1 MAFYSEIGK
10 IGKGGIVKEGI
21 FERFKESPDLRPACP
36 DNYGDSATH
45 KKLLIVGESNY
56 LEENTDSVFKD
67 PEAWYKGEDT
77 QSLLPKDEKEKKK
90 VIKDFSNWKANT
102 INVNKLCESMNA
114 VGIKCGAVYDEA
126 VYYNYFLRPAI
137 YKKGD
142 STFEKDCTDLDREVA
157 GEALCG
163 IIDLLTPDIVIF
175 ASKYAFEEFQKYR
188 ELHNVDY
195 KDTVIEY
202 VNHPSWASW
211 NDDNGKQKFEELL
224 KKYWL
229 K

>member
-21 FERFKESPDLRPACP
+21 FERFNESPDLRPACP

-126 VYYNYFLRPAI
+126 VYYNYFLRPAT
-137 YKKGD
+137 G
-142 STFEKDCTDLDREVA
+142 STSFENCKPTEMDFEVA

-175 ASKYAFEEFQKYR
+175 ASKYAFEEFKKYR

-202 VNHPSWASW
+202 VNHPSSASW
-211 NDDNGKQKFEELL
+211 NDPNGKQKFEELL